1 MQPLEAGEPRTIGSY
16 RLLGRLGAG
25 GMGRVYLGRS
35 AGGRTVAVKVVHP
48 HFALDEQFRARFR
61 REVESARRIG
71 AQWTA
76 PVLDADPDA
85 PVPWVATGYVAG
97 PPLSQAITEHGP
109 LPEHAVRT
117 LGAGLAEALA
127 VVHGQ
132 GIVHRDVKPS
142 NVLLALDGPRLID
155 FGIARALGATVSLTS
170 TGVSVGSPGYMA
182 PEQIRGG
189 DVSGA
194 ADVFSLGAVLAY
206 AATGAAPFPGDSSAV
221 LLYKVV
227 HEEPELGDL
236 EGEVRE
242 VVEGCLAKD
251 PAARPAPADL
261 ARVLAPGGAAAMV
274 AGGWLPGGLVREVSR
289 SAVALLDLEPQD
301 APVQSGPVPFSS
313 ASLGALPGTA
323 APGRGGPF
331 GPTAPGP
338 QEAPYGTH
346 RPQEAAQEAPYG
358 TPRQQEASQEA
369 TADAPYRIPHPQD
382 DAYGTPH
389 PQDDTYGTPPP
400 PPPPMPP
407 RAKPASTVP
416 PPPRHAGTYRQDG
429 DGARGLPGR
438 RAGDPRLSLTVSAEN
453 RPDSGER
460 RGRRVSCTVALAVAG
475 ALAVVTF
482 GTGLLDGF
490 FPGDADR
497 DRGNDAAA
505 TPSGSASPPA
515 SAKPTPAESDDA
527 GGAPVGALPKAYLG
541 TWKGPLTERTTGQPH
556 GTLTAVFTEGR
567 KGERVVRM
575 STTISQL
582 GVTVTCNS
590 VGTLASGTAQ
600 QLNIREAADPD
611 RPGTPGLCTTTEADV
626 VFRPAADGTL
636 DFRSEERAA
645 GLPYG
650 KLTRSGG

>member
-1 MQPLEAGEPRTIGSY
+1 
-16 RLLGRLGAG
+16 
-25 GMGRVYLGRS
+25 
-35 AGGRTVAVKVVHP
+35 
-48 HFALDEQFRARFR
+48 
-61 REVESARRIG
+61 
-71 AQWTA
+71 
-76 PVLDADPDA
+76 
-85 PVPWVATGYVAG
+85 
-97 PPLSQAITEHGP
+97 
-109 LPEHAVRT
+109 
-117 LGAGLAEALA
+117 
-127 VVHGQ
+127 
-132 GIVHRDVKPS
+132 
-142 NVLLALDGPRLID
+142 
-155 FGIARALGATVSLTS
+155 
-170 TGVSVGSPGYMA
+170 
-182 PEQIRGG
+182 
-189 DVSGA
+189 
-194 ADVFSLGAVLAY
+194 
-206 AATGAAPFPGDSSAV
+206 
-221 LLYKVV
+221 
-227 HEEPELGDL
+227 
-236 EGEVRE
+236 
-242 VVEGCLAKD
+242 
-251 PAARPAPADL
+251 
-261 ARVLAPGGAAAMV
+261 
-274 AGGWLPGGLVREVSR
+274 
-289 SAVALLDLEPQD
+289 
-301 APVQSGPVPFSS
+301 
-313 ASLGALPGTA
+313 
-323 APGRGGPF
+323 
-331 GPTAPGP
+331 
-338 QEAPYGTH
+338 
-346 RPQEAAQEAPYG
+346 
-358 TPRQQEASQEA
+358 
-369 TADAPYRIPHPQD
+369 
-382 DAYGTPH
+382 
-389 PQDDTYGTPPP
+389 
-400 PPPPMPP
+400 
-407 RAKPASTVP
+407 
-416 PPPRHAGTYRQDG
+416 G

-527 GGAPVGALPKAYLG
+527 GGAPVGELPKAYLG